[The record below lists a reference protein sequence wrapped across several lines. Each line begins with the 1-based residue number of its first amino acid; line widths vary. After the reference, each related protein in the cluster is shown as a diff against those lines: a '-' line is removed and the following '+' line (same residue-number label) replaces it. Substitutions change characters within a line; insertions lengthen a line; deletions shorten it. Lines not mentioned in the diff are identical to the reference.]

1 MSADEK
7 GATLVIASAIDA
19 DLVIKDRGTRLAHHA
34 AARALYLAN
43 LATSSR
49 RTMAQS
55 LEVVA
60 QLLAGPAARAESIP
74 WGELRFAHVQAL
86 RAAFVRACEPDE
98 AGEVKMAAS
107 TANRHLTALRGVLG
121 HAWRAGLMSA
131 EDYHRAVDVEPI
143 RGMTMPAGR
152 ALSVGEMR
160 ALFESCAADP
170 CTARGNRD
178 ATVIALV
185 HQAGLRR
192 SEVTRLNLDNFDP
205 TDGTIRFRGKGNK
218 ERSNAV
224 AGGGREALEAW
235 LAARGEAPGPLVC
248 GIAKGGRV
256 ELSRRLHP
264 DSVRY
269 IVEHRAELA
278 GVRDVSPHDFRR
290 SAISDLLDAGEDLA
304 SVQRFAGHSDPKTT
318 SRYDR
323 RGHRVTLRAVGKLH
337 VPFVPSRR

>member
-1 MSADEK
+1 LVLAPALDS
-7 GATLVIASAIDA
+7 TLVDRATSAP
-19 DLVIKDRGTRLAHHA
+19 LAHHA
-34 AARALYLAN
+34 AARALYLSN

-55 LEVVA
+55 LEVIA
-60 QLLAGPAARAESIP
+60 QLLAGPTARAESIP

-86 RAAFVRACEPDE
+86 RATFVRACEPDD

-121 HAWRAGLMSA
+121 HAWRAGLMGA

-143 RGMTMPAGR
+143 RGATMPAGR

-160 ALFESCAADP
+160 ALFEACAADP
-170 CTARGNRD
+170 CAARGNRD
-178 ATVIALV
+178 ATVIALIY
-185 HQAGLRR
+185 QAGLRR

-218 ERSNAV
+218 ERINAV

-235 LAARGEAPGPLVC
+235 LRTRGDAPGPLLC
-248 GIAKGGRV
+248 AIAKGGKL
-256 ELSRRLHP
+256 EPSRRLHP
-264 DSVRY
+264 DAVRY
-269 IVEHRAELA
+269 IVEHRADLA

-337 VPFVPSRR
+337 VPFVSRR